1 MGINNQISIIF
12 FVFVLF
18 ILYKIFKKEKLDKAK
33 PDSCHLTEYERLIE
47 IKTRKKWLISFML
60 MSLISVFS
68 VFFLVAGEEG
78 VESVS
83 KEIGVLLGIVIS
95 MLAIVPW
102 FWITY
107 HCSFKKR
114 GTAWLSWTM
123 VMVPLRELMDI
134 SKGEW
139 SDVGEWNALSWCL
152 VLFFLGVE
160 AYYLF
165 NCFKLRKVNSIRK
178 KIESDVLFKASAE
191 CLECVSKIENSQNLN
206 DLNEIFGYAIRNWP
220 QWEGQISLVYNKRKK
235 CLIEN
240 GHL

>member
-83 KEIGVLLGIVIS
+83 KEIGVLLLI
-95 MLAIVPW
+95 IVPL
-102 FWITY
+102 
-107 HCSFKKR
+107 KKEVQH
-114 GTAWLSWTM
+114 G
-123 VMVPLRELMDI
+123 
-134 SKGEW
+134 
-139 SDVGEWNALSWCL
+139 
-152 VLFFLGVE
+152 
-160 AYYLF
+160 
-165 NCFKLRKVNSIRK
+165 
-178 KIESDVLFKASAE
+178 
-191 CLECVSKIENSQNLN
+191 
-206 DLNEIFGYAIRNWP
+206 
-220 QWEGQISLVYNKRKK
+220 
-235 CLIEN
+235 
-240 GHL
+240 